1 MNSIPALESNP
12 KTVVTGKFLTFVVGQ
27 ESYGISVLHVRE
39 IIKLAPIT
47 AIPQAPAYIKGVI
60 NLRGKIVPVVDLRL
74 KFNLSAVQA
83 TERTC
88 IIVVEAHL
96 SSSKSAQIGLIVDGV
111 EDVANLTAADVETPP
126 EFGATVSTDYIAG
139 MAKIKGAVKTL
150 LNIDKVLASTDI
162 PALDQPVSQ

>member
-1 MNSIPALESNP
+1 MSDISTLESNC
-12 KTVVTGKFLTFVVGQ
+12 KVTTTGKFLTFLVGR
-27 ESYGISVLHVRE
+27 ESYGISVLQVRE

-47 AIPQAPAYIKGVI
+47 AIPQAPAYVKGVI

-74 KFNLSAVQA
+74 KFNQSAVQA

-96 SSSKSAQIGLIVDGV
+96 SGSRSTQIGIIVDGV

-126 EFGATVSTDYIAG
+126 EFGAKVSTDYIAG

-150 LNIDKVLASTDI
+150 LNIDKVLASSDI
-162 PALDQPVSQ
+162 PALNQSISQ